1 MASLNCDICVKTDN
15 HCCKADIPL
24 DIPIALA
31 LIEISGLTNLA
42 IIKTPKFPSSV
53 VIVDKNWFTDPNIPV
68 DIQTKTCVFLKEGK
82 CSVYDHRPDICRWYG
97 TKQIRCRWEFIE
109 PSKIAKATLEDINYY
124 DKVAM
129 ENSSICKG
137 LK

>member
-31 LIEISGLTNLA
+31 LVEISGLTNLA
-42 IIKTPKFPSSV
+42 ITETPKFPGSV
-53 VIVDKNWFTDPNIPV
+53 VIVDKNWFTDPSVQV

-109 PSKIAKATLEDINYY
+109 PSKIAKATLEDVNYY
-124 DKVAM
+124 DKIAM

-137 LK
+137 LV

>member
-1 MASLNCDICVKTDN
+1 MLNCDICTKTNN

-24 DIPIALA
+24 DAPIALA
-31 LIEISGLTNLA
+31 LIEVSGNTNLA
-42 IIKTPKFPSSV
+42 ITETPKFPGSV
-53 VIVDKNWFTDPNIPV
+53 VIVDKRWFIDPKISV
-68 DIQTKTCVFLKEGK
+68 DIQEKTCVFLQEGK
-82 CSVYDHRPDICRWYG
+82 CSIYDYRPDICRWYG

-109 PSKIAKATLEDINYY
+109 PTKIAKATLEDINYY